1 MYAIYYTERFRD
13 ILPIEMSQMS
23 ATLAEQ
29 HIVVTG
35 ASQGIGAAIVDALS
49 AQGARMSLMARRLPP
64 LEDKASQLPQAQ
76 AISVDVT
83 QSDAVVQAFQQARQG
98 FGAVDILVNCAGQAH
113 STPTHLMQD
122 ADWHRMIAV
131 NLDALFYCC
140 REALADMRSTGRG
153 RIVNIASSAALK
165 GYNYVAAYCAAKHGA
180 LGLTRAL
187 ALEHATR
194 NITVNAVCPGY
205 TDTELMQTAIQTLM
219 DKTGRDAVTARA
231 AFTQSNPQGRL
242 IDPAEVA
249 ATVVWLCSPEAGS
262 ITGQAIAVAGGEV
275 MH

>member
-1 MYAIYYTERFRD
+1 MAG
-13 ILPIEMSQMS
+13 
-23 ATLAEQ
+23 TLAEQ

-35 ASQGIGAAIVDALS
+35 ASQGIGAAIVDALA
-49 AQGARMSLMARRLPP
+49 AQGAKLSLMARRLPP
-64 LEDKASQLPQAQ
+64 LEDKASQLHKAQ

-83 QSDAVVQAFQQARQG
+83 QSDAVAQAFQQARQG
-98 FGAVDILVNCAGQAH
+98 FGAVDILVNCAGQVYT
-113 STPTHLMQD
+113 TPTHRMQD
-122 ADWHRMIAV
+122 DDWHRMIAV

-153 RIVNIASSAALK
+153 RIVNIASTAALK
-165 GYNYVAAYCAAKHGA
+165 GYNYVAAYTAAKHGA

-187 ALEHATR
+187 ALEYATQK
-194 NITVNAVCPGY
+194 ITVNAVCPGY
-205 TDTELMQTAIQTLM
+205 TDTEMMQTAMQTLM
-219 DKTGRDAVTARA
+219 EKTGRDTHAARV

-242 IDPAEVA
+242 IEPAEVA
-249 ATVVWLCSPEAGS
+249 ATVLWLCSPEAGS